1 MTATVSLTALLS
13 DAGFRRS
20 VESGLPEPLLDQT
33 KLEPLR
39 TPRYDLP
46 CLLDA
51 RRVEDR
57 EEARFITYLIIDV
70 G

>member
-1 MTATVSLTALLS
+1 MRVSGEAWKVVYRNH
-13 DAGFRRS
+13 F
-20 VESGLPEPLLDQT
+20 QI
-33 KLEPLR
+33 KQLEPLR
-39 TPRYDLP
+39 APRYDLP